1 MLVVAQKLVTTTQL
15 YSNEL
20 FPSAT
25 FIHWCQN
32 LAFTVCPHGKRVSS
46 FVPPASQNY
55 LGWRLIR
62 RQFFICER
70 RDKTVAQFHTSKHI
84 GVRRI
89 TWNNK
94 SEHHTCRWNCHAWV
108 QKWRHLV
115 WIVLEFGSFSDCR
128 LFFSFLLADPLH
140 LLIEKTFS

>member
-1 MLVVAQKLVTTTQL
+1 MALKVLQAYSGKLLKNIPVQDTIKISCITSEFPLLVLVVARKLVTTTQL

-25 FIHWCQN
+25 FIHRCQD
-32 LAFTVCPHGKRVSS
+32 LAFTVCLHGKRVSS
-46 FVPPASQNY
+46 FVPPASQND

-89 TWNNK
+89 TRNNK
-94 SEHHTCRWNCHAWV
+94 SEHHTCR
-108 QKWRHLV
+108 
-115 WIVLEFGSFSDCR
+115 
-128 LFFSFLLADPLH
+128 
-140 LLIEKTFS
+140 